1 MQMCMHVDTHAGTSY
16 VCEGMYGFVYTFV
29 IDHRSKY
36 LSLGMEFLHT
46 VLTSVWL
53 PVYP

>member
-1 MQMCMHVDTHAGTSY
+1 MQMCMHVHTHAGTSY
-16 VCEGMYGFVYTFV
+16 VCERMYGFVYTFV
-29 IDHRSKY
+29 TDHRSKY
-36 LSLGMEFLHT
+36 LSLGVEFLHT